1 MTHSIRSSNVSAPC
15 RLDWRPSRCV
25 IVAIGVIGLLGAFA
39 IFGSEMPR
47 LFAWPLALGA
57 ASHAAWLVLREWRRP
72 RCELVWPMDAEPIID
87 GHVLQQAQLHWRGPL
102 AFLRWRDDEGRLHHL
117 AWWPDTLPPRA
128 RRELRLAAA
137 SCAGTR
143 PRASMA
149 P

>member
-1 MTHSIRSSNVSAPC
+1 MAM
-15 RLDWRPSRCV
+15 L
-25 IVAIGVIGLLGAFA
+25 GVIGLFGSIA

-47 LFAWPLALGA
+47 LLAWPLAVGA
-57 ASHAAWLVLREWRRP
+57 AGHAAWLACRELRRP
-72 RCELVWPMDAEPIID
+72 GCALVWPMDGEPMID

-102 AFLRWRDDEGRLHHL
+102 AFLQWRDDQGRRHHL
-117 AWWPDTLPPRA
+117 AWWPDTLSPRA

-137 SCAGTR
+137 SCASTR